1 MVLSMWWRYQIRLCG
16 WIFLVCWINYMDEL
30 NDFKESC
37 HKVIE
42 ENAYT

>member
-1 MVLSMWWRYQIRLCG
+1 VCDEDTKLGCVG
-16 WIFLVCWINYMDEL
+16 EFFLVCWINYMDEL